1 MTTCLLQ
8 CFNGCLSSIVIR
20 NFIPYLLSFAIK
32 DSEIPIPVIP
42 LHFEMRSRVKTC
54 SKFFGLHIPYI
65 HIYCIYICIFNVFM
79 LLLPFCVS
87 YRLDDYIYNL
97 YNCYVILTDCYTSIL
112 ITDHQDEMI
121 MIIIISVFFCLFV
134 HLFFMCITVSRS
146 LSNFCDV
153 Y

>member
-54 SKFFGLHIPYI
+54 SFFGLHIPYI
-65 HIYCIYICIFNVFM
+65 YTYIHICIFNVFM

-87 YRLDDYIYNL
+87 YRLDDYIY
-97 YNCYVILTDCYTSIL
+97 TTYT
-112 ITDHQDEMI
+112 TAM
-121 MIIIISVFFCLFV
+121 
-134 HLFFMCITVSRS
+134 
-146 LSNFCDV
+146 
-153 Y
+153 